1 METNTDEAV
10 DKVPHPSDL
19 ALGLSNLSEGGGMGA
34 IETNAEVERDA
45 RRQGWVP
52 REQFNGDENDWIDA
66 ASFVQRGREIN
77 PILRANNE
85 RLKNQIDSLSNQN
98 LVLVRELTDLKK
110 GQATIQ
116 QRDYDTTLKMLKAAR
131 LEAMEGG
138 DHEKFLAL
146 DEQID
151 QLRGQRDQLVPQI
164 IDSPQ
169 QSSVPDPEFQAWHRE
184 NSWYGSDEWRTI
196 TINKVAEEIRNSYPQ
211 LVGRKFLDEVVL
223 EAQSR
228 YPKDFGSVERT
239 RTSSA
244 MIHSMVDG
252 GASRRGVSY
261 GNERKHTI
269 AELPSDAR
277 AAMQKF
283 VRDGL
288 MTEKRYVELY
298 FAGE

>member
-1 METNTDEAV
+1 METNTTESV
-10 DKVPHPSDL
+10 DKVQHPSDV
-19 ALGLSNLSEGGGMGA
+19 ALGLDEGGEVGGVEVG
-34 IETNAEVERDA
+34 IDVEREA

-52 REQFNGDENDWIDA
+52 REQFNGSENDWIDA
-66 ASFVQRGREIN
+66 VSFVQRGREIN

-98 LVLVRELTDLKK
+98 LVLVRELTELKK

-116 QRDYDTTLKMLKAAR
+116 QRDYDTTLKMLKTAR
-131 LEAMEGG
+131 LEAMDGG
-138 DHEKFLAL
+138 DNEKFLAL

-151 QLRGQRDQLVPQI
+151 QLRGQRDQLVPQVN
-164 IDSPQ
+164 DSPQ
-169 QSSVPDPEFQAWHRE
+169 QSSAPDPEFQAWHRE
-184 NSWYGSDEWRTI
+184 NSWYGNDEWRTV
-196 TINKVAEEIRNSYPQ
+196 TINKVAEEIRKSYPQ

-228 YPKDFGSVERT
+228 YPKDFGVSERM

-244 MIHSMVDG
+244 MVHSMVDDNSG
-252 GASRRGVSY
+252 RRGMSY
-261 GNERKHTI
+261 GGDRRHTV
-269 AELPSDAR
+269 ADLPADAKV
-277 AAMQKF
+277 AMQKF